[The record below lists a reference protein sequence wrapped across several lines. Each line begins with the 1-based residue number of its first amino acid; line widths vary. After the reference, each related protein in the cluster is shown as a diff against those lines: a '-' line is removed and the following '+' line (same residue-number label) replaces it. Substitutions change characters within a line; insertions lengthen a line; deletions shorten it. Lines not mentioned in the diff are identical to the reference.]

1 MIEFLAVAA
10 IAAASEDAAMWT
22 NAEMA
27 AFVEAKPTPTP
38 ADPFSP
44 APTTE
49 HDGQAFRLTFP
60 LRQKQGYSGGPFTW
74 EYDISSQRM
83 KFSLLPE
90 NFIGTAWSRDGDI
103 ADIRT
108 FTSLGKAGFTLNRN
122 EKVEDGGRRSNAFGA
137 TVDVTTTTITE
148 TSVVEFAP
156 NYETPQP
163 FPERYFL
170 QADIRASPDEGRAMS
185 TDVHVVAYGRL
196 KAFEGRSP
204 VICGSDYHEP
214 SVRNPRE
221 TVIRTCAAV
230 VDIDRIALERA
241 STGEVI
247 RSWGR

>member
-27 AFVEAKPTPTP
+27 AFVEAKPSPTP

-44 APTTE
+44 APTAE
-49 HDGQAFRLTFP
+49 HDGQPFRLTFP

-74 EYDISSQRM
+74 EYDIASQRM

-90 NFIGTAWSRDGDI
+90 TFIGTAWARDGDM
-103 ADIRT
+103 ADIGT
-108 FTSLGKAGFTLNRN
+108 FTALGKAGFILDRS
-122 EKVEDGGRRSNAFGA
+122 EKTEDGGRRSNAYGA
-137 TVDVTTTTITE
+137 TVNVTTTTVTE
-148 TSVVEFAP
+148 TSVVEFAR
-156 NYETPQP
+156 NYETPRP

-170 QADIRASPDEGRAMS
+170 QAEVRVSPDEGRALS
-185 TDVHVVAYGRL
+185 NDIHVVAHGRL
-196 KAFEGRSP
+196 KAFEGRTP
-204 VICGSDYHEP
+204 VICGSNYYEP

-221 TVIRTCAAV
+221 TVVKTCAAV
-230 VDIDRIALERA
+230 VDIDHISLERI

-247 RSWGR
+247 RSWDR